1 MTYRQPD
8 PLNYNINS
16 DFSGSR
22 SVQSFQE
29 FVEYHSEDAVRIW
42 YNDQN
47 MNYNSHWH
55 TALEIIV
62 PVENWYDVTIED
74 QNYHVL
80 PGEIL
85 IIPSGALHSLRAPQ
99 SGARFIYLFDVST
112 IAALHGFSQIESIF
126 TPPQCI
132 SKATHPQI
140 YDDAYQLLMQMRDD
154 YFSEKDFAELSIFS
168 LLLNLFV
175 VIGTNH
181 MNNLNFLS
189 SMRPSKQRAYTNK
202 FHNVIEYID
211 THYMYDLCLDD
222 VAAAADFSKFHFS
235 RLFKQYTGFTFCD
248 YIRRRKIKAAEELLN
263 QSDLT
268 VTEVAMQSGFVSL
281 STFNR
286 VFRQIK
292 HCSPSEYREK
302 NQHRLSRQAEI
313 N

>member
-1 MTYRQPD
+1 MTNRQPD
-8 PLNYNINS
+8 SLNYNINN

-22 SVQSFQE
+22 SVRSFQE
-29 FVEYHSEDAVRIW
+29 FVEYHGEDAVRIW
-42 YNDQN
+42 YNDH
-47 MNYNSHWH
+47 SADFDAHWH
-55 TALEIIV
+55 SALEIIV
-62 PVENWYDVTIED
+62 PMENWYDAIID
-74 QNYHVL
+74 DRDYHVL

-99 SGARFIYLFDVST
+99 SGSRFIFLFDVAS
-112 IAALHGFSQIESIF
+112 IATLHGFSQIESIF
-126 TPPQCI
+126 TPPQII

-140 YDDAYQLLMQMRDD
+140 YDDVYQLLMQIRNE

-175 VIGTNH
+175 IIGTNH
-181 MNNLNFLS
+181 LNSLNFLS

-202 FHNVIEYID
+202 FNTVIEYID

-248 YIRRRKIKAAEELLN
+248 YIRHRKIKAAEELLN

-268 VTEVAMQSGFVSL
+268 VTEIAMQSGFVSL

-286 VFRQIK
+286 VFRQLK
-292 HCSPSEYREK
+292 HCSPTEYREK
-302 NQHRLSRQAEI
+302 NQRHSSRQAKS

>member
-1 MTYRQPD
+1 MTNRQPD
-8 PLNYNINS
+8 SLNYNINN

-22 SVQSFQE
+22 SVRSFQE
-29 FVEYHSEDAVRIW
+29 FVEYHGEDAVRIW
-42 YNDQN
+42 YNDHS
-47 MNYNSHWH
+47 MNYDAHWH
-55 TALEIIV
+55 SALEIIV
-62 PVENWYDVTIED
+62 PMENWYDATID
-74 QNYHVL
+74 DRDYHVL

-99 SGARFIYLFDVST
+99 SGSRFIFLFDVAS
-112 IAALHGFSQIESIF
+112 IATLHGFSQIESIF
-126 TPPQCI
+126 TPPQII

-140 YDDAYQLLMQMRDD
+140 YDDVYQLLMQIRNE

-175 VIGTNH
+175 IIGTNH
-181 MNNLNFLS
+181 LNSLNFLS

-202 FHNVIEYID
+202 FNTVIEYID

-248 YIRRRKIKAAEELLN
+248 YIRHRKIKAAEELLN

-268 VTEVAMQSGFVSL
+268 VTEIAMQSGFVSL

-286 VFRQIK
+286 VFRQLK
-292 HCSPSEYREK
+292 HCSPTEYREK
-302 NQHRLSRQAEI
+302 NQRHSSRQAKS

>member
-1 MTYRQPD
+1 MTYNQPD
-8 PLNYNINS
+8 SLNYNINN

-22 SVQSFQE
+22 TIQSFQE
-29 FVEYHSEDAVRIW
+29 FVEYHGEDAVRIW
-42 YNDQN
+42 YNDHST
-47 MNYNSHWH
+47 NYDSHWH
-55 TALEIIV
+55 SALEIIV
-62 PVENWYDVTIED
+62 PMENWYDATID
-74 QNYHVL
+74 DRDYHVL

-99 SGARFIYLFDVST
+99 SGSRFIFLFDVAS
-112 IAALHGFSQIESIF
+112 IATLHGFSQIESIF

-140 YDDAYQLLMQMRDD
+140 YDDVYQLLMQMRNE
-154 YFSEKDFAELSIFS
+154 YFSEKDFAELTIFS

-175 VIGTNH
+175 IIGTNH
-181 MNNLNFLS
+181 LNSLNFLS
-189 SMRPSKQRAYTNK
+189 SMRPAKQRAYTNK
-202 FHNVIEYID
+202 FNTVIEYID

-248 YIRRRKIKAAEELLN
+248 YIRHRKIRAAEELLN

-268 VTEVAMQSGFVSL
+268 VTEIAMQSGFVSL

-286 VFRQIK
+286 VFRQLK
-292 HCSPSEYREK
+292 HCSPTEYREK
-302 NQHRLSRQAEI
+302 NQYRYSHHAKS

>member
-1 MTYRQPD
+1 MMIYKHTD
-8 PLNYNINS
+8 SLNYNINS

-22 SVQSFQE
+22 SMQSFQE
-29 FVEYHSEDAVRIW
+29 FVEYHTENAVRIW
-42 YNDQN
+42 YNDVN
-47 MNYNSHWH
+47 VSYDSHWH

-62 PVENWYDVTIED
+62 PMENWYDATID
-74 QNYHVL
+74 DKDYHVL

-99 SGARFIYLFDVST
+99 NGSRFIFLFDVSS
-112 IAALHGFSQIESIF
+112 IATLQGFSQIESIF

-140 YDDAYQLLMQMRDD
+140 YDDVYQLLMQMRDE
-154 YFSEKDFAELSIFS
+154 YFNEKDFAELSIFS

-175 VIGTNH
+175 MIGTNH
-181 MNNLNFLS
+181 LNSLNFLS

-202 FHNVIEYID
+202 FNTVIEYID
-211 THYMYDLCLDD
+211 THYMQDLCLDD

-248 YIRRRKIKAAEELLN
+248 YIRHRKIKAAEELLN
-263 QSDLT
+263 HSDLT
-268 VTEVAMQSGFVSL
+268 ITEIAMQSGFVSL

-286 VFRQIK
+286 VFRQLK
-292 HCSPSEYREK
+292 HCSPTEYREK
-302 NQHRLSRQAEI
+302 NQQRNSRHA
-313 N
+313 

>member
-1 MTYRQPD
+1 MTYKQPD
-8 PLNYNINS
+8 SLNYNINN

-22 SVQSFQE
+22 SIQSFQE
-29 FVEYHSEDAVRIW
+29 YVEYHGEDAVRIW
-42 YNDQN
+42 YNDHST
-47 MNYNSHWH
+47 NYDSHWH
-55 TALEIIV
+55 SALEIIV
-62 PVENWYDVTIED
+62 PMENWYDATID
-74 QNYHVL
+74 DRDYHVL
-80 PGEIL
+80 PSEIL

-99 SGARFIYLFDVST
+99 SGSRFIFLFDVAA
-112 IAALHGFSQIESIF
+112 IATLHGFSQIESIF

-140 YDDAYQLLMQMRDD
+140 YDDVYQLLMQMRNE
-154 YFSEKDFAELSIFS
+154 YFSEKDFAELTIFS

-175 VIGTNH
+175 LIGTNH
-181 MNNLNFLS
+181 LNSLNFLS
-189 SMRPSKQRAYTNK
+189 SMRPAKQRAYTNK
-202 FHNVIEYID
+202 FNTVIEYID

-248 YIRRRKIKAAEELLN
+248 YIRHRKIRAAEELLN

-268 VTEVAMQSGFVSL
+268 VTEIAMQSGFVSL

-286 VFRQIK
+286 VFRQLK
-292 HCSPSEYREK
+292 HCSPTEYREK
-302 NQHRLSRQAEI
+302 NQYRYSYHAKS

>member
-1 MTYRQPD
+1 MTNRQPD
-8 PLNYNINS
+8 FLNYNINN

-22 SVQSFQE
+22 SVRSFQE
-29 FVEYHSEDAVRIW
+29 FVEYHAEDAVRIW
-42 YNDQN
+42 YNDYST
-47 MNYNSHWH
+47 NYDSHWH
-55 TALEIIV
+55 SALEIIV
-62 PVENWYDVTIED
+62 PMENWYDATIDDRE
-74 QNYHVL
+74 YHVL

-99 SGARFIYLFDVST
+99 SGSRFIFLFNVAS
-112 IAALHGFSQIESIF
+112 IATLHGFSQIESIF

-132 SKATHPQI
+132 SKASHPQI
-140 YDDAYQLLMQMRDD
+140 YDDVYQLLMQMRNE
-154 YFSEKDFAELSIFS
+154 YFSEKDFAELTIFS

-175 VIGTNH
+175 LIGTNH
-181 MNNLNFLS
+181 LNSLNFLS

-202 FHNVIEYID
+202 FNTVIEYID
-211 THYMYDLCLDD
+211 THYMFDLCLDD

-248 YIRRRKIKAAEELLN
+248 YIRHRKIRAAEELLN

-268 VTEVAMQSGFVSL
+268 VTEIAMQSGFASL

-286 VFRQIK
+286 VFRQLK
-292 HCSPSEYREK
+292 HCSPTEYREK
-302 NQHRLSRQAEI
+302 NQRRSSRQVSL